1 MNKKYLVV
9 IIIASMFLIFGL
21 SNKERSLDYD
31 DYKEMELL
39 LQKSSIELEKE
50 GYSEFDIR
58 KIEEFNVNYK
68 NHLTLLNIVE
78 NGNLESYGYN
88 NRNLSSEAKSD
99 IVYDE
104 NYYTLQDSNLSYAT
118 TIMDLVR
125 DKNANRDAGRII
137 IEFEWNT
144 KPYTQNQYIDVKY
157 HNYIPV
163 NIYTLLK
170 YENPDDEYDVVNKMC
185 EIKPS
190 NFIDEFYTDI
200 VSRKTINQQNY
211 ILRSGII
218 VLDVKSYYVDSIAPL
233 SISSQYIRKSLFGKE
248 KILSE
253 QKIINAEKTKE

>member
-1 MNKKYLVV
+1 
-9 IIIASMFLIFGL
+9 MFLFFWL
-21 SNKERSLDYD
+21 SNKERSLNYD

-39 LQKSSIELEKE
+39 SQKSSIELEKK
-50 GYSEFDIR
+50 GYSDFDIR

-68 NHLTLLNIVE
+68 NHLTLLNIIE
-78 NGNLESYGYN
+78 NGDLESYGYN
-88 NRNLSSEAKSD
+88 NRNFSSEAKSD
-99 IVYDE
+99 IVYNE
-104 NYYTLQDSNLSYAT
+104 NYYTIQDSNLSYT
-118 TIMDLVR
+118 TIIMDLVR
-125 DKNANRDAGRII
+125 DKNADRDAGRII
-137 IEFEWNT
+137 IEFEWDT

-170 YENPDDEYDVVNKMC
+170 YDNPADEYDVVYKMC

-190 NFIDEFYTDI
+190 NFIDEFYADI

-233 SISSQYIRKSLFGKE
+233 SILSQYITKSLFGNK

-253 QKIINAEKTKE
+253 HKIINAEKIKE